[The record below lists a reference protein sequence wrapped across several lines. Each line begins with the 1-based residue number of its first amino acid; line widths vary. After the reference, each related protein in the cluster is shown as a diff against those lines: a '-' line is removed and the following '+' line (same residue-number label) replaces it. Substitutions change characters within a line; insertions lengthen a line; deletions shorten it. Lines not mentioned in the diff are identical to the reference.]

1 MKARGEKTRVRGH
14 ARPNSRVAILSAAE
28 RIFAEVGLEGARTD
42 ALAAAA
48 GVNKALLYYYFKSKD
63 DLYEAVLEN
72 HLQDFNRRA
81 MEVLSR
87 EGSACSKLLDFVSM
101 HFDVVSSRA
110 SFGRLWPRLMLS
122 SGSVLER
129 LMKKYSFPI
138 KQRLIRLISQGIE
151 QGELRDVDPGHA
163 VISLVAL
170 TNFYFL
176 MAPLFSKVAEVDL
189 YSHVQLARRKKE
201 ILEVVRYGFFRHPE
215 AHSS

>member
-1 MKARGEKTRVRGH
+1 MKTRTRGL
-14 ARPNSRVAILSAAE
+14 ARLSSREAILSAAE

-72 HLQDFNRRA
+72 HLQDFNSRA

-101 HFDVVSSRA
+101 HFDVVSRRA
-110 SFGRLWPRLMLS
+110 GIARLWPRLMLS
-122 SGSVLER
+122 SGSILER
-129 LMKKYSFPI
+129 LMKKYSFPM
-138 KQRLIRLISQGIE
+138 KQKLIRLILQGIE
-151 QGELRDVDPGHA
+151 QGEFRPVDPGHA
-163 VISLVAL
+163 VISLIAL

-176 MAPLFSKVAEVDL
+176 MAPVFSKMAEVDL
-189 YSHVQLARRKKE
+189 YSRAQLARRKKE
-201 ILEVVRYGFFRHPE
+201 ILELVRYGFFRHPE
-215 AHSS
+215 AC

>member
-1 MKARGEKTRVRGH
+1 MRARARKPRSRGEPPVS
-14 ARPNSRVAILSAAE
+14 SREALLSAAE
-28 RIFAEVGLEGARTD
+28 RIFAQAGLEGARTD
-42 ALAAAA
+42 AIAAAA

-101 HFDVVSSRA
+101 HFDVVSRRA
-110 SFGRLWPRLMLS
+110 GIARLWPRLMLS
-122 SGSVLER
+122 SGSILER
-129 LMKKYSFPI
+129 LMKKYSFPM
-138 KQRLIRLISQGIE
+138 KQKLIRLISQGIE
-151 QGELRDVDPGHA
+151 QGEFRQVDPGHA
-163 VISLVAL
+163 VISLIAL

-176 MAPLFSKVAEVDL
+176 MAPVFSKVAEVDL
-189 YSHVQLARRKKE
+189 YSPAQLARRKKE
-201 ILEVVRYGFFRHPE
+201 ILELVRYGFFRHPE